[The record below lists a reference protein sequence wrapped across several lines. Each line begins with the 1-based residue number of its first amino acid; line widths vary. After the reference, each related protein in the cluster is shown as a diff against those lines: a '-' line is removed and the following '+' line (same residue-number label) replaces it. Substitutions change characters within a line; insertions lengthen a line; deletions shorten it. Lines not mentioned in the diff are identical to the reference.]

1 MEAKYDAPREGDILD
16 SQADI
21 SQARALLGY
30 APQVGFEEG
39 RRRTFDWYR
48 ESHLQAAAK
57 EAASFFRNPVSI
69 YRRRHLNL
77 EYWLC
82 F

>member
-1 MEAKYDAPREGDILD
+1 MEAKYAPTREGDILD

-39 RRRTFDWYR
+39 LRRTFDWYR
-48 ESHLQAAAK
+48 ESRLKAAAK
-57 EAASFFRNPVSI
+57 EAAPFFRNQLAFAEESGA
-69 YRRRHLNL
+69 
-77 EYWLC
+77 
-82 F
+82 